1 MQRNRGGEQQVCLG
15 TSSSGWL
22 ERDAEGEEG
31 GGGGGGE
38 EEEREMMREEVGEAS
53 EPRLWGL
60 GGSALLEELSGALV
74 YSGRDFY
81 PLQSH
86 LKVSLCHNIAR

>member
-1 MQRNRGGEQQVCLG
+1 MG
-15 TSSSGWL
+15 TSSLGWL

-31 GGGGGGE
+31 GGGGGGRG

-74 YSGRDFY
+74 CLGRDSY

-86 LKVSLCHNIAR
+86 LRVSLCHDIAW